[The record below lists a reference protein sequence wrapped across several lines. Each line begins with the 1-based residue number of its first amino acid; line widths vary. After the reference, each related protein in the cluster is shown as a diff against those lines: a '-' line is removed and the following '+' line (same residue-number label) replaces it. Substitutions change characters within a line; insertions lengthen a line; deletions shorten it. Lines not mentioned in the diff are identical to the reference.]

1 MKVNMMSLSGLMNI
15 RWSTSPWPLS
25 SIENSLVEASVRV
38 APSIQN
44 VVSAGMWRSPSVAK
58 LMVTFSP
65 LTDNTGARRH
75 HWQWCSDKFNVYISL
90 FCSTNDVL
98 TPNPFFWNG
107 NKDTT
112 HECVKSSHPNRSHPI
127 QQVLHR
133 LRSMKSNAK
142 MLPAFSATIG
152 GSESYSTGTDGY
164 KWVLWVL
171 DLQNKSLES
180 TSWSTLSNQ
189 CTFAYL
195 AVLPSYKMP

>member
-98 TPNPFFWNG
+98 TPNPFFGMGIKTPHMNVWNQAIQI
-107 NKDTT
+107 
-112 HECVKSSHPNRSHPI
+112 EAIQFSKSSTAYDP
-127 QQVLHR
+127 
-133 LRSMKSNAK
+133 
-142 MLPAFSATIG
+142 
-152 GSESYSTGTDGY
+152 
-164 KWVLWVL
+164 
-171 DLQNKSLES
+171 
-180 TSWSTLSNQ
+180 WSPMQRCS
-189 CTFAYL
+189 
-195 AVLPSYKMP
+195 LPSLPQLEVQRAIPLVQMDTNGYCGC